1 MPHRVARVD
10 IPLHPCYTDSTLKRK
25 RGISMPVWVVH
36 AGVHGEFE
44 QFAIDNS
51 VVGIRFGLTQSVT
64 DFPSREA
71 LRQHIQNNSAANQ
84 LWRFAHGVNVGE
96 TVVLPGHEIPRV
108 VAVGRITGPYRYE
121 PDWPYPHI
129 LPVEWAAVDIPRIN
143 FDQDLLYSFG
153 GLLTVFQVN
162 RTNAQ
167 ERIDQVVLRHR
178 GEGIADIPAAAELA
192 DDGDNPVD
200 WDEVITDQIIER
212 IRQKFTGHRL
222 EYLVAEILKAQG
234 YTTSRTGRGADG
246 GIDIV
251 AGKGEMG
258 FAEPRLC
265 VQVKSV
271 TAAVDVDVYRGLQG
285 ILGNVGAN
293 HGLLVSLSDFTRNVR
308 RENERSFFQIRL
320 WGSDELVKNLVDTY
334 DKLPSEIRADIP
346 LADRKVLL
354 ETEV

>member
-1 MPHRVARVD
+1 MA
-10 IPLHPCYTDSTLKRK
+10 
-25 RGISMPVWVVH
+25 VWVVR
-36 AGVHGEFE
+36 AGAHGEGE
-44 QFAIDNS
+44 DFAINNN
-51 VVGIRFGLTQSVT
+51 VAGIDFDLPKGVT
-64 DFPSREA
+64 EFPSRDV
-71 LRQHIQNNSAANQ
+71 LRQYARGPQAAGQ
-84 LWRFAHGVNVGE
+84 LWRFAHEVQVGE
-96 TVVLPGHEIPRV
+96 TVVLPRKQYKV
-108 VAVGRITGPYRYE
+108 VAVGRITGPYRHE

-129 LPVEWAAVDIPRIN
+129 RPVEWAAVDIPRIS

-153 GLLTVFQVN
+153 GKLTVFQVN

-167 ERIDQVVLRHR
+167 ERIDAVVRQHL
-178 GEGIADIPAAAELA
+178 GEIPPAVLTPATDIADDEPTAGDLAEA
-192 DDGDNPVD
+192 
-200 WDEVITDQIIER
+200 ISDQIVER
-212 IRQKFTGHRL
+212 IRQKFTGYRL

-234 YTTSRTGRGADG
+234 YTTSQTRRGADG

-271 TAAVDVDVYRGLQG
+271 TAAVDVEVYRGLQG
-285 ILGNVGAN
+285 ILRNVGAN
-293 HGLLVSLSDFTRNVR
+293 HGLLVSLSDFTRAVR

-334 DKLPSEIRADIP
+334 DKLPSDIRADIP
-346 LADRKVLL
+346 LSDRKVLL

>member
-1 MPHRVARVD
+1 
-10 IPLHPCYTDSTLKRK
+10 
-25 RGISMPVWVVH
+25 MPVWVVH

-71 LRQHIQNNSAANQ
+71 LRQHIQNDSAANQ

-96 TVVLPGHEIPRV
+96 TVVLPGREIPRV
-108 VAVGRITGPYRYE
+108 VAVGRITGSYRYE

-129 LPVEWAAVDIPRIN
+129 RPVEWAAVDIPRIS

-153 GLLTVFQVN
+153 GKLTVFQVN

-167 ERIDQVVLRHR
+167 ERIAAVVRQHI
-178 GEGIADIPAAAELA
+178 GEIPPAVLTPPAEIADDEPTAGDLAEA
-192 DDGDNPVD
+192 
-200 WDEVITDQIIER
+200 ISDQIVER
-212 IRQKFTGHRL
+212 IRQKFTGYRL
-222 EYLVAEILKAQG
+222 EYLVEEILKVQG
-234 YTTSRTGRGADG
+234 YTTSRTRRGADG

-285 ILGNVGAN
+285 ILRNVGAN
-293 HGLLVSLSDFTRNVR
+293 HGLLVSLSDFTRAVR

-320 WGSDELVKNLVDTY
+320 WGSEELIKNLVDTY
-334 DKLPSEIRADIP
+334 DKLPSDIRADIP